1 MIDSYISIEILD
13 LQIYHD
19 GTFLRIWM
27 FVVKYIN
34 KSLLFSFHY
43 IYLYTKYYKY
53 KHIYF

>member
-13 LQIYHD
+13 LQIYYD
-19 GTFLRIWM
+19 ESFLSIWT
-27 FVVKYIN
+27 FVVKCIN
-34 KSLLFSFHY
+34 EILLFSFYY